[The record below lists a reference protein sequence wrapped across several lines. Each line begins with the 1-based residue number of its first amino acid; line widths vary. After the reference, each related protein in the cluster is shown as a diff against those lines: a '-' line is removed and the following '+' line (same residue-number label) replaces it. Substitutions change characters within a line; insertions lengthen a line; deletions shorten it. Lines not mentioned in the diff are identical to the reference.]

1 MPGIGWTTVRLYHV
15 LLQYSTFFVMPQKD
29 EGFEVSL
36 KNEQNRK
43 AAQFE
48 HLWDRQGNGNV
59 LEKAEVEKN
68 L

>member
-1 MPGIGWTTVRLYHV
+1 
-15 LLQYSTFFVMPQKD
+15 MPQKD